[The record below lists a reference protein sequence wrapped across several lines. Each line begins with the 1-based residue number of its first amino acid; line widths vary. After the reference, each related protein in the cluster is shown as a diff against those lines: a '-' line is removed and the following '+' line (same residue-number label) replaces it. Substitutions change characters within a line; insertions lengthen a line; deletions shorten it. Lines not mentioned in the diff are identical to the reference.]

1 MKKIEDNSY
10 SYEIKI
16 SVVFDKLELTNAFLS
31 EMLQKFNEL
40 GVINVNVTM
49 TKITD
54 RVIAQKPAIEKT
66 TTRGRVR
73 SKQTTQSVKDS
84 IKNYIR
90 EKGAVTRKDLI
101 DHIRKQLGTQYKE
114 TTIVQKVDKTI
125 KDLIKSGEIRK
136 QRRGFFEIGNTIGE
150 SEVQAE

>member
-16 SVVFDKLELTNAFLS
+16 TVVFDKLELTNAFLS

-66 TTRGRVR
+66 TARGRVR

-90 EKGAVTRKDLI
+90 EKGAVTRKELI

-136 QRRGFFEIGNTIGE
+136 QRRGFFEIGKTIEE